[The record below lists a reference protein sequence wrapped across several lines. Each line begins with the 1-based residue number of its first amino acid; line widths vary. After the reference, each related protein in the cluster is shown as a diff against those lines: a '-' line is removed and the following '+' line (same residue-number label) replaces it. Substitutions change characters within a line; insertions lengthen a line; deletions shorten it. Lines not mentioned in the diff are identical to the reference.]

1 MGENDMDMSEISA
14 EEIKAGRERMRM
26 TQQQLADAV
35 SVSLRTVSSW
45 ERGQSVPR
53 NRAALL
59 ADVLELDR
67 GRSPEFGL
75 AALKRRIGFLAKQR
89 REELGIAR
97 VPFARAIGVGSDK
110 TIQTF
115 EFGRGLPMGSTVHKI
130 EKALGWRV
138 GVVSELLEGP
148 DRKASDLQME
158 DLDEFE
164 PNQPMPLD
172 RVPTEELLSEV
183 IRRLTSLRGA
193 IGTPQPS
200 IQDVIGVA
208 APHKDLFDLAA
219 SSNVEHLE
227 DEDED
232 EDDSSE

>member
-1 MGENDMDMSEISA
+1 LGDMSDITA
-14 EEIKAGRERMRM
+14 EEIKTGRERQRM

-35 SVSLRTVSSW
+35 GVSLRTVSSW

-53 NRAALL
+53 NRAAVL
-59 ADVLELDR
+59 ADVLDLSIDR
-67 GRSPEFGL
+67 GPEFGQT
-75 AALKRRIGFLAKQR
+75 ALKKRIGALAKQR
-89 REELGIAR
+89 REELGLAR
-97 VPFARAIGVGSDK
+97 VPFAKHIGLGSDK
-110 TIQTF
+110 TLQDF
-115 EFGRGLPMGSTVHKI
+115 EFGRRVPQGMSVRKI
-130 EKALGWRV
+130 EKALGWKI
-138 GVVSELLEGP
+138 GVVDELLEGP
-148 DRKASDLQME
+148 DRKASSITLE

-208 APHKDLFDLAA
+208 GPHKDLFDLAA
-219 SSNVEHLE
+219 STNVEHLE

-232 EDDSSE
+232 VED